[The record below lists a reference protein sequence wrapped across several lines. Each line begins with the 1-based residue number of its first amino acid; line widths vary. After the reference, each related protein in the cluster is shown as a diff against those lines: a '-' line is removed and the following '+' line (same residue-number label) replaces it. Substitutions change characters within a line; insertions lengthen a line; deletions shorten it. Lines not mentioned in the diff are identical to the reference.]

1 MSGPRDNARR
11 RPRGVQAVDWRVSA
25 SCYSTSQM
33 YRLCIVGLF
42 ALLAQG
48 CATRPEPKAVSLAS
62 FFDVDYQ
69 TWTCQQLA
77 DEANLL
83 SDALAVATEHEPNA
97 HATERVALIKR
108 ASQAVRAASTLK
120 RCKT

>member
-1 MSGPRDNARR
+1 
-11 RPRGVQAVDWRVSA
+11 
-25 SCYSTSQM
+25 M
-33 YRLCIVGLF
+33 YRLSIVGLI
-42 ALLAQG
+42 ALVAQG

-77 DEANLL
+77 DEASLL

-97 HATERVALIKR
+97 HATERVAFIKR
-108 ASQAVRAASTLK
+108 ASQGVRDASTLK
-120 RCKT
+120 RCKS